1 MGTKNK
7 QQSMNAGQQNDMASF
22 LRIPVLFFMLPLYK
36 ERKLNIAFVP
46 FNSEWKKELLLSE
59 KPTGDGGMEYIF
71 KQYDFVQ
78 ICNEDDPFVQVT
90 RKFQGFAL
98 DSYGTPEEKKKTPS
112 VGINFNRVVVYL
124 R

>member
-1 MGTKNK
+1 
-7 QQSMNAGQQNDMASF
+7 MNAEQRNDTASF
-22 LRIPVLFFMLPLYK
+22 LRIPVPCFMLPLYK
-36 ERKLNIAFVP
+36 ERKINIAFVP

-78 ICNEDDPFVQVT
+78 IYNEDDPFMQVT

>member
-1 MGTKNK
+1 MSIDKFK
-7 QQSMNAGQQNDMASF
+7 PRNDMASF
-22 LRIPVLFFMLPLYK
+22 LRIPVSCFMLPLYK
-36 ERKLNIAFVP
+36 ERKVNIAFVP

-78 ICNEDDPFVQVT
+78 IYNEDDPSMQVT
-90 RKFQGFAL
+90 RKFQAFSL
-98 DSYGTPEEKKKTPS
+98 DRCGTPEEKKKTPS
-112 VGINFNRVVVYL
+112 VGNNFNRVIIYF

>member
-1 MGTKNK
+1 MTEEELENK
-7 QQSMNAGQQNDMASF
+7 QQNDMASF
-22 LRIPVLFFMLPLYK
+22 LRIPVPCFMLPLYK
-36 ERKLNIAFVP
+36 ERKVNIAFVP

-78 ICNEDDPFVQVT
+78 IYNEDNPSMQVT
-90 RKFQGFAL
+90 RKFQAFSL
-98 DSYGTPEEKKKTPS
+98 DRCGTPEEKKKTLS
-112 VGINFNRVVVYL
+112 VGNNFNRVVIYF

>member
-1 MGTKNK
+1 MSIDKFK
-7 QQSMNAGQQNDMASF
+7 LRNDMASF
-22 LRIPVLFFMLPLYK
+22 LRIPVPCFMLPLYK
-36 ERKLNIAFVP
+36 ERKVNIAFVP

-78 ICNEDDPFVQVT
+78 IYNEDDPFVQVT

-98 DSYGTPEEKKKTPS
+98 DRYGTPDEKKTPS
-112 VGINFNRVVVYL
+112 VGINFNRVVIYF

>member
-1 MGTKNK
+1 MSIDKFK
-7 QQSMNAGQQNDMASF
+7 PRNDMASF
-22 LRIPVLFFMLPLYK
+22 LRIPVPCFMLHLYK
-36 ERKLNIAFVP
+36 ERKVNIAFVP
-46 FNSEWKKELLLSE
+46 FTSEWKKELLLSK

-78 ICNEDDPFVQVT
+78 IYNEDDPFMQVT

-98 DSYGTPEEKKKTPS
+98 DSCGTPEEKKKTPS
-112 VGINFNRVVVYL
+112 VGNNFNRVIIYF